1 MNKSR
6 IQVDGVWYVREDSIK
21 PSDFEF
27 NIKDITF
34 YKGCVY
40 ENETSCF
47 DVSKLDN
54 YPDTLS
60 IKYTDKRPSD
70 QSNLFNVE
78 STKEDWIEH
87 DWDNISWING
97 LIEENP
103 ESIQEIDDLEESDV
117 KILIRML
124 QHLKQIGWITNE
136 EK

>member
-6 IQVDGVWYVREDSIK
+6 IQINGVWYVREDSIK

-70 QSNLFNVE
+70 R
-78 STKEDWIEH
+78 EDWTEH
-87 DWDNISWING
+87 DWDNVSWIKG

-103 ESIQEIDDLEESDV
+103 ESIQEIDDLEESDIKV
-117 KILIRML
+117 LIRIL
-124 QHLKQIGWITNE
+124 QHLKQIDWIPNE
-136 EK
+136 EI

>member
-6 IQVDGVWYVREDSIK
+6 IQINGVWYVREDSIK

-70 QSNLFNVE
+70 R
-78 STKEDWIEH
+78 EDWIEH
-87 DWDNISWING
+87 DWDNVSWIKG

-103 ESIQEIDDLEESDV
+103 ESIQEIDDLEESDIKV
-117 KILIRML
+117 LIRIL
-124 QHLKQIGWITNE
+124 QHLKQIDWIPNE

>member
-1 MNKSR
+1 MNKTR

-21 PSDFEF
+21 PSDLDF

-54 YPDTLS
+54 HPDTLS
-60 IKYTDKRPSD
+60 IKYTDKRYSD
-70 QSNLFNVE
+70 R
-78 STKEDWIEH
+78 EDWTEH
-87 DWDNISWING
+87 DWDNVAWIKG

-103 ESIQEIDDLEESDV
+103 ESIQEIDDLEESDIKV
-117 KILIRML
+117 LIRIL
-124 QHLKQIGWITNE
+124 QHLKQIDWIPNE

>member
-6 IQVDGVWYVREDSIK
+6 IQINGVWYVREDSIK

-70 QSNLFNVE
+70 R
-78 STKEDWIEH
+78 EDWTEH
-87 DWDNISWING
+87 DWDNVSWIKG

-103 ESIQEIDDLEESDV
+103 ESIQEIDDLEESDI

-124 QHLKQIGWITNE
+124 QHLKQIGWIANE

>member
-6 IQVDGVWYVREDSIK
+6 IQIDGVWYVREDSIK

-70 QSNLFNVE
+70 R
-78 STKEDWIEH
+78 EDWTEH
-87 DWDNISWING
+87 DWDNVSWIKG

-103 ESIQEIDDLEESDV
+103 ESIQEIDDLEESDIKV
-117 KILIRML
+117 LIRIL
-124 QHLKQIGWITNE
+124 QHLKQIDWIPNE
-136 EK
+136 EI

>member
-1 MNKSR
+1 MNKTR

-34 YKGCVY
+34 YQGCVY

-70 QSNLFNVE
+70 R
-78 STKEDWIEH
+78 EDWTEH
-87 DWDNISWING
+87 DWDNVSWIKG

-103 ESIQEIDDLEESDV
+103 ESIQEIDDLEESDIKV
-117 KILIRML
+117 LIRIL
-124 QHLKQIGWITNE
+124 QHLKQIDWIPNE

>member
-70 QSNLFNVE
+70 R
-78 STKEDWIEH
+78 EDWTEH
-87 DWDNISWING
+87 DWDNVSWIKG

-103 ESIQEIDDLEESDV
+103 ESIQEIDDLEESDIKV
-117 KILIRML
+117 LIRIL
-124 QHLKQIGWITNE
+124 QHLKQIDWIPNE
-136 EK
+136 EI

>member
-1 MNKSR
+1 MNKTR

-70 QSNLFNVE
+70 R
-78 STKEDWIEH
+78 EDWTEQ
-87 DWDNISWING
+87 DWDNVSWIKG

-103 ESIQEIDDLEESDV
+103 ESIQEIDDLEESDIKV
-117 KILIRML
+117 LIRIL
-124 QHLKQIGWITNE
+124 QHLKQIDWIPNE

>member
-6 IQVDGVWYVREDSIK
+6 IQINGVWYVREDSIK

-47 DVSKLDN
+47 DLNKLDN
-54 YPDTLS
+54 SPDTLS
-60 IKYTDKRPSD
+60 IEYTDKRPSD
-70 QSNLFNVE
+70 R
-78 STKEDWIEH
+78 EDWTEH
-87 DWDNISWING
+87 YWDNVAWIKG

-103 ESIQEIDDLEESDV
+103 ESIQAIDDLEESDV

-124 QHLKQIGWITNE
+124 QHLKQIGWVTNE